1 MGDEYIKR
9 RDVLI
14 KLEIAYDMARLEQ
27 KLPISDLQH
36 EVNLIKAADVQ
47 PVRHGRWIG
56 ITEYCKKNG
65 YIPSGM
71 GIYYWCSECD
81 KEEQK
86 TTDFCPNC
94 GARMDGDTE

>member
-14 KLEIAYDMARLEQ
+14 KLEIAYDMARLDQ

-47 PVRHGRWIG
+47 PVHCGQWEYYKNNG
-56 ITEYCKKNG
+56 IIDTYICTNCENKVEMAIDVEPSSYC
-65 YIPSGM
+65 Y
-71 GIYYWCSECD
+71 
-81 KEEQK
+81 
-86 TTDFCPNC
+86 CPKC
-94 GARMDGDTE
+94 GALMKQ